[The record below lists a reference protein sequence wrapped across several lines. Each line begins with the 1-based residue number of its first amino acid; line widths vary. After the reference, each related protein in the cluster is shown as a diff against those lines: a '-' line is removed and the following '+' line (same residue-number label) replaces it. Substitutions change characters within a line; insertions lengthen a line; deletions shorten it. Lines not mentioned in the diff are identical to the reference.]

1 MCVNVCTLGLSE
13 VRDRKAAQHRQKERV
28 SRNCPK
34 GGIIISFGDQD
45 YNSFGDQREQGRKEE
60 KGREGPNRW

>member
-1 MCVNVCTLGLSE
+1 MSYVSMCVNVCTLGLSE

-34 GGIIISFGDQD
+34 GGIIISFGDQ
-45 YNSFGDQREQGRKEE
+45 REQGRKEE